1 MFSFLLYSVS
11 SVDLPGLATVMDLKG
26 VLEKSAAH
34 YKKYCD
40 GHHYTAWC
48 LLRLIDI
55 FVDVNV
61 ATKKVNTEEF
71 KSLKWLLDF
80 VDQFNIINF
89 KGKKDPKKL
98 DQSEMI
104 KFAESLV
111 SRWRLY
117 ITKAENIYKL
127 KIQISEEK
135 NSQ

>member
-1 MFSFLLYSVS
+1 M
-11 SVDLPGLATVMDLKG
+11 
-26 VLEKSAAH
+26 
-34 YKKYCD
+34 
-40 GHHYTAWC
+40 
-48 LLRLIDI
+48 RLIDI